1 MVALRNI
8 LIVGGGVSGLTLA
21 TALARHGAAVDIA
34 EAKRDWSVLGVGFT
48 ITGPTLRAF
57 AAIGVRER
65 CIAAGFGFDRS
76 TICNE
81 RGEPIGE
88 VAMPRV
94 NGPDRPASVGI
105 LRPALHAILSDAAR
119 AGGARIRLGLTV
131 ATLRQDEDAVAV
143 EFSDGTGGRYDLVVG
158 ADGFRSAVRA
168 LAFADA
174 PALRFTG
181 QIVWRAMLRR
191 PPEVRS
197 LYQFFGRNGKPG
209 FVPCPDERMLL
220 FYTQNMEGRARLP
233 EARLPAL
240 LRQALGG
247 FGGLLAD
254 VRAQITDETAVS
266 YRNMDSIL
274 VPPPWYRHRIVLIG
288 DAAHVPGPYL
298 SSGAGMA
305 VEDAVVLA
313 ERLADS
319 ASIAEALASF
329 MARRF
334 ERCRMVVENSLQ
346 LAAWERDPTAPGA
359 DSAGLMARSWAALAQ
374 PI

>member
-1 MVALRNI
+1 MTPLQRL

-21 TALARHGAAVDIA
+21 AALARQGVAVDMA
-34 EAKRDWSVLGVGFT
+34 ELKRDWSVLGVGFT
-48 ITGPTLRAF
+48 ITGPTLRAL

-65 CIAAGFGFDRS
+65 CIEAGFGFDRS

-81 RGEPIGE
+81 RGEKLQE

-94 NGPDRPASVGI
+94 NGPDRPASIGI
-105 LRPALHAILSDAAR
+105 LRPALHAILSAA
-119 AGGARIRLGLTV
+119 AQDSGARIRLGLTV
-131 ATLRQDEDAVAV
+131 AALRQDEDAVAV
-143 EFSDGTGGRYDLVVG
+143 EFSDGSAARYDLVVG

-168 LAFADA
+168 LAFPDA

-181 QIVWRAMLRR
+181 QIVWRVMLRR
-191 PPEVRS
+191 PVEVES

-209 FVPCPDERMLL
+209 FVPCPDQKMLL
-220 FYTQNMEGRARLP
+220 FFTQNMNGRARLS
-233 EARLPAL
+233 EAGLPVL
-240 LRQALGG
+240 LREALGG
-247 FGGLLAD
+247 FGGLMAEA
-254 VRAQITDETAVS
+254 RAQITDDCAVS
-266 YRNMDSIL
+266 YRNMDTIF
-274 VPPPWYRHRIVLIG
+274 VPPPWYRHRVVLIG

-313 ERLADS
+313 EALTEGGS
-319 ASIAEALASF
+319 VPPALASF
-329 MARRF
+329 MVRRF